1 MTVAVCW
8 VVVSVQPETVP
19 LMVRL
24 PSDLHAKVKACAKEN
39 DRSLN
44 AEIIQRLRRSFEGY
58 RR

>member
-8 VVVSVQPETVP
+8 VVVSAQPETVP

>member
-1 MTVAVCW
+1 
-8 VVVSVQPETVP
+8 VVVNVPREPVP

-24 PSDLHAKVKACAKEN
+24 PADLHAEVKRLAKEN
-39 DRSLN
+39 GNSLN